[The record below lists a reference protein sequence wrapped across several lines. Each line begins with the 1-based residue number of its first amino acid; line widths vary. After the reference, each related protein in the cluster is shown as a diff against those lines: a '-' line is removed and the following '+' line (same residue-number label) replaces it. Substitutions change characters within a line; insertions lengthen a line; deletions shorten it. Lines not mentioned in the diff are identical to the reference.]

1 MEVLEGWKIS
11 RPPAFQPS
19 IIFWRCA
26 FEPGFKLKNAQI
38 AIVGLGLM
46 GGSLGLA
53 LKQRQLCRQVV
64 GLVRRNEA
72 AREAE
77 AIGVAD
83 FATTDPAQALPDADL
98 IVFST
103 PVRTI
108 IQQLRQWASL
118 FKSGAVITDMGSTK
132 QAIVQAMAEL
142 PPEVH
147 PVGSHPMCGKE
158 QAGLEAAEATLYEGA
173 PWIVTPLERTPPGAA
188 QLIFNLAEA
197 VGARPRLLAAE
208 RHDKL
213 VAAISHLP
221 HALATVLVLTAQGV
235 AENDP
240 VVWEVAASG
249 FRDTSRVAAS
259 DVTMML
265 DILLTNRVAV
275 GQMVGLAQAQLA
287 QLAEALAAED
297 EQTLR
302 KLLEKAS
309 RQRKALYN
317 NNKG

>member
-1 MEVLEGWKIS
+1 MTEDDFHPSSFIL
-11 RPPAFQPS
+11 PP
-19 IIFWRCA
+19 
-26 FEPGFKLKNAQI
+26 LKEAQV

-77 AIGVAD
+77 AVGVAD

-108 IQQLRQWASL
+108 IRQLGEWASL
-118 FKSGAVITDMGSTK
+118 YKPGAVITDMGSTK

-142 PPEVH
+142 PPGVH

-158 QAGLEAAEATLYEGA
+158 QAGLEAAEATLYQGA
-173 PWIVTPLERTPPGAA
+173 PWIVTPLERTPPGATD
-188 QLIFNLAEA
+188 LIFDLAEA
-197 VGARPRLLAAE
+197 VGAKPRLLAAD

-221 HALATVLVLTAQGV
+221 HALATALVLAAQQV
-235 AENDP
+235 AEDDP
-240 VVWEVAASG
+240 AVWEVAASG

-265 DILLTNRVAV
+265 DILLTNRAAV
-275 GQMVGLAQAQLA
+275 GQMVALAQAQLA
-287 QLAEALAAED
+287 QLVEALASENEPA
-297 EQTLR
+297 LR
-302 KLLEKAS
+302 ELLERAS
-309 RQRKALYN
+309 QQRKSMYN
-317 NNKG
+317 K